1 MKLANCLAILS
12 PLVAASAVK
21 ITGSNAP
28 RDAKVNY
35 DGYHV
40 YRVSTAN
47 APSDLQSRLVSFPSI
62 DLKDFIEV
70 AVPPNDI
77 GGFEALRLDAQL
89 LSNDLGNQIREESRV
104 ISSTPLT
111 KRGGLPSLS
120 WFDSYHSYDDHV
132 QYWKDLHAAFPN
144 NSQWL
149 DIGSSYEG
157 RNIFGLKLWGGKPAE
172 NKPIVLWHG
181 TVHAREWITT
191 MTVEYLTYQLI
202 EGYRSGNKNVT
213 AFFDAYDFYIVPFHN
228 PDGKNSPSRPT
239 RAPQSTNFHQGFV
252 YTQTTDRLW
261 RKNRQPRSNVTCI
274 GTDGNRNWDFQW
286 NYPLEDGSV
295 SSDPCS
301 QTFRGLSPGD
311 TTENVVL
318 SALSRKLAATPG
330 GIRLFIDWHSYSQ
343 LILLPWGFSCAPDVL
358 PKNLQAQRDVGGGYA
373 AAINATSGEEYQV
386 GPSCEILYY
395 STGSARDF
403 HHGALNAT
411 YSWSVELRPKT
422 SGAGGFVLPPELI
435 RPTVKEHWEG
445 IKYVLRAVG

>member
-1 MKLANCLAILS
+1 MKLNIVLGLLS
-12 PLVAASAVK
+12 PLAAASVLQATPNVA
-21 ITGSNAP
+21 S
-28 RDAKVNY
+28 RDSKVNY

-47 APSDLQSRLVSFPSI
+47 APSDLESRLVSYPSI
-62 DLKDFIEV
+62 DLRDSMEV
-70 AVPPNDI
+70 AVPPNEV
-77 GGFEALRLDAQL
+77 GSFEALGLETKL
-89 LSNDLGNQIREESRV
+89 LSKDLGKQIQAESLVKRAV
-104 ISSTPLT
+104 PLT
-111 KRGGLPSLS
+111 KRGDLPALA

-132 QYWKDLHAAFPN
+132 QYWKELHAAFPN
-144 NSQWL
+144 NSEWL
-149 DIGSSYEG
+149 DIGASHEG
-157 RNIFGLKLWGGKPAE
+157 RNIFGLKLWGGKKAE

-202 EGYRSGNKNVT
+202 DGYKSGDKNVT

-228 PDGKNSPSRPT
+228 PDG
-239 RAPQSTNFHQGFV
+239 FV
-252 YTQTTDRLW
+252 YSQTTDRLW
-261 RKNRQPRSNVTCI
+261 RKNRQPRSNTTCV
-274 GTDGNRNWDFQW
+274 GTDGNRNWNFQW
-286 NYPLEDGSV
+286 DYPLEDGSV
-295 SSDPCS
+295 SADPCG

-311 TTENVVL
+311 TPENVVL

-343 LILLPWGFSCAPDVL
+343 LILLPWGFSCEPDVL

-373 AAINATSGEEYQV
+373 ATINATSGEEYLV

-422 SGAGGFVLPPELI
+422 NGDGGFVLPPEFI
-435 RPTVKEHWEG
+435 WPTVKEHWEG
-445 IKYVLRAVG
+445 IKYVLKAVE

>member
-1 MKLANCLAILS
+1 MIHVSLHAG
-12 PLVAASAVK
+12 SA
-21 ITGSNAP
+21 P
-28 RDAKVNY
+28 D
-35 DGYHV
+35 
-40 YRVSTAN
+40 
-47 APSDLQSRLVSFPSI
+47 PMSFPSI
-62 DLKDFIEV
+62 DLKEFIEV

-77 GGFEALRLDAQL
+77 SGFEALGLDTQL
-89 LSNDLGNQIREESRV
+89 LSNDLGNQIMEESRV
-104 ISSTPLT
+104 INSTPLT

-132 QYWKDLHAAFPN
+132 QYWQDLHAAFPN

-191 MTVEYLTYQLI
+191 M
-202 EGYRSGNKNVT
+202 
-213 AFFDAYDFYIVPFHN
+213 
-228 PDGKNSPSRPT
+228 
-239 RAPQSTNFHQGFV
+239 
-252 YTQTTDRLW
+252 
-261 RKNRQPRSNVTCI
+261 NRQPRSNITCI

-435 RPTVKEHWEG
+435 RPTAKEHWAG
-445 IKYVLRAVG
+445 IKYVLGVVG

>member
-1 MKLANCLAILS
+1 M
-12 PLVAASAVK
+12 
-21 ITGSNAP
+21 
-28 RDAKVNY
+28 
-35 DGYHV
+35 
-40 YRVSTAN
+40 
-47 APSDLQSRLVSFPSI
+47 LQH
-62 DLKDFIEV
+62 
-70 AVPPNDI
+70 
-77 GGFEALRLDAQL
+77 
-89 LSNDLGNQIREESRV
+89 
-104 ISSTPLT
+104 SSTHT
-111 KRGGLPSLS
+111 TSRSCPSTI
-120 WFDSYHSYDDHV
+120 
-132 QYWKDLHAAFPN
+132 Q
-144 NSQWL
+144 
-149 DIGSSYEG
+149 
-157 RNIFGLKLWGGKPAE
+157 
-172 NKPIVLWHG
+172 
-181 TVHAREWITT
+181 TARI
-191 MTVEYLTYQLI
+191 
-202 EGYRSGNKNVT
+202 
-213 AFFDAYDFYIVPFHN
+213 PC
-228 PDGKNSPSRPT
+228 PT
-239 RAPQSTNFHQGFV
+239 CAPQCTNFHQGFV

-261 RKNRQPRSNVTCI
+261 RKNRQPRSNISCI

-435 RPTVKEHWEG
+435 RPTVKEHWAG
-445 IKYVLRAVG
+445 IKYVLGVVG

>member
-1 MKLANCLAILS
+1 MKFANYLAVLS

-21 ITGSNAP
+21 ISSSNAP

-40 YRVSTAN
+40 YRVSTVN

-62 DLKDFIEV
+62 DLKEFVEV
-70 AVPPNDI
+70 AIPPNDI
-77 GGFEALRLDAQL
+77 GGFEALGLDAQL

-104 ISSTPLT
+104 INSTPLT

-144 NSQWL
+144 NSEWL

-213 AFFDAYDFYIVPFHN
+213 AFLDAYDFYI
-228 PDGKNSPSRPT
+228 
-239 RAPQSTNFHQGFV
+239 
-252 YTQTTDRLW
+252 
-261 RKNRQPRSNVTCI
+261 
-274 GTDGNRNWDFQW
+274 W

-435 RPTVKEHWEG
+435 RPTVKEHWAG
-445 IKYVLRAVG
+445 IKYVLGVIG

>member
-1 MKLANCLAILS
+1 MKFASYLAVLS
-12 PLVAASAVK
+12 PLVAASTMK
-21 ITGSNAP
+21 ITNSNAP

-40 YRVSTAN
+40 YRVSAAN

-62 DLKDFIEV
+62 DLKKFIEV

-77 GGFEALRLDAQL
+77 GGFEALGLESQL
-89 LSNDLGNQIREESRV
+89 LSNDLGNQIRKESRV
-104 ISSTPLT
+104 INATPLT

-202 EGYRSGNKNVT
+202 EGHRSGNKNVT

-228 PDGKNSPSRPT
+228 PDG
-239 RAPQSTNFHQGFV
+239 FV

-261 RKNRQPRSNVTCI
+261 RKNRQPRSNITCI

-422 SGAGGFVLPPELI
+422 NGAGGFVLPPELI
-435 RPTVKEHWEG
+435 RPTVKEHWAG
-445 IKYVLRAVG
+445 IKYVLGVVG

>member
-1 MKLANCLAILS
+1 MKFASYLAVLS
-12 PLVAASAVK
+12 PLVAASTMK
-21 ITGSNAP
+21 ITNSNAP

-40 YRVSTAN
+40 YRVSAAN

-62 DLKDFIEV
+62 DLKKFIEV

-77 GGFEALRLDAQL
+77 GGFEALGLESQL
-89 LSNDLGNQIREESRV
+89 LSNDLGNQIRKESRV
-104 ISSTPLT
+104 INATPLT

-191 MTVEYLTYQLI
+191 MA
-202 EGYRSGNKNVT
+202 N
-213 AFFDAYDFYIVPFHN
+213 
-228 PDGKNSPSRPT
+228 
-239 RAPQSTNFHQGFV
+239 
-252 YTQTTDRLW
+252 RLW
-261 RKNRQPRSNVTCI
+261 RKNRQPRSNITCI

-422 SGAGGFVLPPELI
+422 NGAGGFVLPPELI
-435 RPTVKEHWEG
+435 RPTVKEHWAG
-445 IKYVLRAVG
+445 IKYVLGVVG

>member
-1 MKLANCLAILS
+1 MKFASYLAVLS

-21 ITGSNAP
+21 ITSSNAP

-62 DLKDFIEV
+62 DLKEFIEV

-77 GGFEALRLDAQL
+77 GGFEALGLDTQL

-104 ISSTPLT
+104 IKSTPLT

-191 MTVEYLTYQLI
+191 MA
-202 EGYRSGNKNVT
+202 S
-213 AFFDAYDFYIVPFHN
+213 
-228 PDGKNSPSRPT
+228 
-239 RAPQSTNFHQGFV
+239 FV

-261 RKNRQPRSNVTCI
+261 RKNRQPRSNITCI

-435 RPTVKEHWEG
+435 RPTVKEHWAG
-445 IKYVLRAVG
+445 IKYVLGVVG

>member
-1 MKLANCLAILS
+1 MKFANYLAVLS

-21 ITGSNAP
+21 ISSSNAP

-62 DLKDFIEV
+62 DLKEFVEV

-77 GGFEALRLDAQL
+77 GGFEALGLDTQL

-104 ISSTPLT
+104 INSTPLT
-111 KRGGLPSLS
+111 RRGGLPSLS

-144 NSQWL
+144 NSEWL
-149 DIGSSYEG
+149 HIGSSYEG

-213 AFFDAYDFYIVPFHN
+213 AFFDAYDFYI
-228 PDGKNSPSRPT
+228 
-239 RAPQSTNFHQGFV
+239 
-252 YTQTTDRLW
+252 
-261 RKNRQPRSNVTCI
+261 
-274 GTDGNRNWDFQW
+274 W

-435 RPTVKEHWEG
+435 RPTVKEHWAG
-445 IKYVLRAVG
+445 IKYVLGVVG

>member
-1 MKLANCLAILS
+1 MKFANYLAVLS

-21 ITGSNAP
+21 ITGSSAP

-62 DLKDFIEV
+62 DLKEFIEV

-77 GGFEALRLDAQL
+77 GGFEALGLDTQL

-104 ISSTPLT
+104 INSTPLT

-228 PDGKNSPSRPT
+228 PDGKNS
-239 RAPQSTNFHQGFV
+239 
-252 YTQTTDRLW
+252 L
-261 RKNRQPRSNVTCI
+261 
-274 GTDGNRNWDFQW
+274 
-286 NYPLEDGSV
+286 
-295 SSDPCS
+295 

-343 LILLPWGFSCAPDVL
+343 LILLPWGFSCASDVL

-435 RPTVKEHWEG
+435 RPTVKEHWAG
-445 IKYVLRAVG
+445 IKYVLGVVG

>member
-1 MKLANCLAILS
+1 MKFANYLAVLS

-21 ITGSNAP
+21 ITGSSAP

-62 DLKDFIEV
+62 DLKEFIEV

-77 GGFEALRLDAQL
+77 GGFEALGLDTQL

-104 ISSTPLT
+104 INSTPLT

-228 PDGKNSPSRPT
+228 PDGKNSLS
-239 RAPQSTNFHQGFV
+239 
-252 YTQTTDRLW
+252 YL
-261 RKNRQPRSNVTCI
+261 C
-274 GTDGNRNWDFQW
+274 
-286 NYPLEDGSV
+286 
-295 SSDPCS
+295 SSM
-301 QTFRGLSPGD
+301 
-311 TTENVVL
+311 
-318 SALSRKLAATPG
+318 
-330 GIRLFIDWHSYSQ
+330 H
-343 LILLPWGFSCAPDVL
+343 
-358 PKNLQAQRDVGGGYA
+358 
-373 AAINATSGEEYQV
+373 
-386 GPSCEILYY
+386 
-395 STGSARDF
+395 
-403 HHGALNAT
+403 
-411 YSWSVELRPKT
+411 
-422 SGAGGFVLPPELI
+422 
-435 RPTVKEHWEG
+435 
-445 IKYVLRAVG
+445 

>member
-1 MKLANCLAILS
+1 MKLANFLAVLS
-12 PLVAASAVK
+12 PLVAASAVT

-62 DLKDFIEV
+62 DLKEFIEV

-77 GGFEALRLDAQL
+77 GDFESLGLDTQL

-104 ISSTPLT
+104 INSTPLT

-149 DIGSSYEG
+149 DIGSSFEG

-191 MTVEYLTYQLI
+191 MASTVEYLTYQLI
-202 EGYRSGNKNVT
+202 EGYRSGNRNVT

-228 PDGKNSPSRPT
+228 PDG
-239 RAPQSTNFHQGFV
+239 FV

-261 RKNRQPRSNVTCI
+261 RKNRQPRSNITCI

-373 AAINATSGEEYQV
+373 ATINATSGEEYQV

-435 RPTVKEHWEG
+435 KPTVKEHWEG
-445 IKYVLRAVG
+445 IKYVLGVVG

>member
-1 MKLANCLAILS
+1 MKFANYLAVLS
-12 PLVAASAVK
+12 PLVAVSAVK

-62 DLKDFIEV
+62 DLKEFIEV

-77 GGFEALRLDAQL
+77 GGFEALGLDTQL

-104 ISSTPLT
+104 INSTPLK
-111 KRGGLPSLS
+111 KRGDLPSLS

-191 MTVEYLTYQLI
+191 MA
-202 EGYRSGNKNVT
+202 S
-213 AFFDAYDFYIVPFHN
+213 
-228 PDGKNSPSRPT
+228 
-239 RAPQSTNFHQGFV
+239 FV

-261 RKNRQPRSNVTCI
+261 RKNRQPRSNITCI

-435 RPTVKEHWEG
+435 RPTVKEHWAG
-445 IKYVLRAVG
+445 IKYVLGVVG

>member
-1 MKLANCLAILS
+1 MLFPGHCVIPSNTSSRAKLKVMMKFASYLAVLS

-21 ITGSNAP
+21 ITSSNAP
-28 RDAKVNY
+28 RDAKVIY

-62 DLKDFIEV
+62 DLKEFIEV
-70 AVPPNDI
+70 AVPPKDI
-77 GGFEALRLDAQL
+77 GGFEALGLDTQL

-104 ISSTPLT
+104 IKSTPLT

-191 MTVEYLTYQLI
+191 MASSVSNEMTSYVLISLVQTVEYLTYQLI
-202 EGYRSGNKNVT
+202 EGHRSGNKNVT

-228 PDGKNSPSRPT
+228 PDGKNSLS
-239 RAPQSTNFHQGFV
+239 
-252 YTQTTDRLW
+252 YL
-261 RKNRQPRSNVTCI
+261 C
-274 GTDGNRNWDFQW
+274 
-286 NYPLEDGSV
+286 
-295 SSDPCS
+295 SSM
-301 QTFRGLSPGD
+301 
-311 TTENVVL
+311 
-318 SALSRKLAATPG
+318 
-330 GIRLFIDWHSYSQ
+330 H
-343 LILLPWGFSCAPDVL
+343 
-358 PKNLQAQRDVGGGYA
+358 
-373 AAINATSGEEYQV
+373 
-386 GPSCEILYY
+386 
-395 STGSARDF
+395 
-403 HHGALNAT
+403 
-411 YSWSVELRPKT
+411 
-422 SGAGGFVLPPELI
+422 
-435 RPTVKEHWEG
+435 
-445 IKYVLRAVG
+445 

>member
-1 MKLANCLAILS
+1 MIHVSRHAGSAPDPSQYVIPSNTSSRAKLKANMKFANYLAVLS

-21 ITGSNAP
+21 ISSSNAP

-62 DLKDFIEV
+62 DLKEFVEV
-70 AVPPNDI
+70 AIPPNDI
-77 GGFEALRLDAQL
+77 GGFEALGLDAQL

-104 ISSTPLT
+104 INSTPLT

-144 NSQWL
+144 NSEWL

-202 EGYRSGNKNVT
+202 EGYRSGNKN
-213 AFFDAYDFYIVPFHN
+213 
-228 PDGKNSPSRPT
+228 
-239 RAPQSTNFHQGFV
+239 
-252 YTQTTDRLW
+252 
-261 RKNRQPRSNVTCI
+261 
-274 GTDGNRNWDFQW
+274 W

-301 QTFRGLSPGD
+301 QTFRGLGPGD

-435 RPTVKEHWEG
+435 RPTVKEHWAG
-445 IKYVLRAVG
+445 IKYVLGVVG

>member
-1 MKLANCLAILS
+1 MKFANYLAFLS
-12 PLVAASAVK
+12 SLVAASAVK

-62 DLKDFIEV
+62 DLKEFIEV
-70 AVPPNDI
+70 AVPPSDI
-77 GGFEALRLDAQL
+77 GGFEALGLDTQL
-89 LSNDLGNQIREESRV
+89 LSNDLGSQIREESRV
-104 ISSTPLT
+104 INSTPLT

-149 DIGSSYEG
+149 DLGSSYEG

-213 AFFDAYDFYIVPFHN
+213 AFFDAYDFYI
-228 PDGKNSPSRPT
+228 
-239 RAPQSTNFHQGFV
+239 
-252 YTQTTDRLW
+252 
-261 RKNRQPRSNVTCI
+261 NRQPRSNITCI

-435 RPTVKEHWEG
+435 RPTVKEHWAG
-445 IKYVLRAVG
+445 IKYVLGVVG

>member
-1 MKLANCLAILS
+1 MKFANYLAVLS

-21 ITGSNAP
+21 ITSSSAP

-62 DLKDFIEV
+62 DLKEFIEV

-77 GGFEALRLDAQL
+77 SGFEALGLDTQL
-89 LSNDLGNQIREESRV
+89 LSNDLGNQIMEESRV
-104 ISSTPLT
+104 INSTPLT

-132 QYWKDLHAAFPN
+132 QYWQDLHAAFPN

-191 MTVEYLTYQLI
+191 MVSVATEKILHVLTSLVKTVEYLTYQLI

-213 AFFDAYDFYIVPFHN
+213 AFFDAYDFYI
-228 PDGKNSPSRPT
+228 
-239 RAPQSTNFHQGFV
+239 
-252 YTQTTDRLW
+252 
-261 RKNRQPRSNVTCI
+261 NRQPRSNITCI

-435 RPTVKEHWEG
+435 RPTVKEHWAG
-445 IKYVLRAVG
+445 IKYVLGVVG